1 MTHRNGIRGTSDR
14 CLHPEPSGV
23 LEQANGMEHEKVQ
36 DAIDCESEEAG
47 RGGERRGSVAVTAP
61 GMVTAPDGGWGWVVL
76 VATILVLALT
86 LAFPSCVGIFY
97 TDLQNEFHASNSETS
112 WVPSI
117 MTSVLHAGGPF
128 CSVLVE
134 RLGCRATVMLG
145 GVLSGLGMAASSF
158 TQSISQLYV
167 TAGVI
172 TGLGFCFSF
181 QPAVTILGHY
191 FVRRRAFANAMSS
204 TGTALGLCT
213 LPFLGN
219 YLHTELGWRGSF
231 LVLGAVLL
239 NCCVCGAVMRPL
251 QPPRRRGQPLM
262 NHGSPPAV
270 EEPVR
275 TETGWVRTIWSYV
288 VASLSKHMAF
298 DQFCNNSRYC
308 AFVIGITWMMLG
320 FVVPLV
326 YLVPYATANHME
338 QGRAAMLLSILG
350 IVNIVVRP
358 PFGIIF
364 SMPWFKGRH
373 IYMFAAALLVN
384 GLSNSICCIGP
395 GFTVLLAYVVI
406 YGLSMSVVGSLMFTV
421 LMDIV
426 EMSRFPSA
434 LGLLAIME
442 SITLLIG
449 PPLAGVLI
457 DRTGQF
463 FQVFFACS
471 AVVASSAVFLM
482 VSFCWLDK
490 RDRKLSKQGQ
500 PPVLPDPARSASV
513 DVSPSC
519 QYRSV
524 PTEGDKDKASAN
536 GADYITSL

>member
-1 MTHRNGIRGTSDR
+1 MTQGNGIGETRDG
-14 CLHPEPSGV
+14 CLHSQASGN
-23 LEQANGMEHEKVQ
+23 LEQSNGIEKVQ
-36 DAIDCESEEAG
+36 ENNECESEE
-47 RGGERRGSVAVTAP
+47 GGQGGGSGGSVAVQGT
-61 GMVTAPDGGWGWVVL
+61 VTAPDGGWGWVVL
-76 VATILVLALT
+76 AATIVVLALT

-158 TQSISQLYV
+158 TQSIEQLYV

-204 TGTALGLCT
+204 MGTALGLCT

-239 NCCVCGAVMRPL
+239 NCCVCGALMRPL
-251 QPPRRRGQPLM
+251 QPPKHRGQPLM
-262 NHGSPPAV
+262 NHGPPPP
-270 EEPVR
+270 EEEKV
-275 TETGWVRTIWSYV
+275 TKEKGWMRRIWNYF
-288 VASLSKHMAF
+288 VAALRKHMAF
-298 DQFCNNSRYC
+298 DQLCHNSRYC
-308 AFVIGITWMMLG
+308 VYAIGITWMMLG
-320 FVVPLV
+320 FVVPLI
-326 YLVPYATANHME
+326 YLVPYATANDME
-338 QGRAAMLLSILG
+338 QGRAALLIAIMG
-350 IVNIVVRP
+350 MVNIVVRP
-358 PFGIIF
+358 PFGILF

-373 IYMFAAALLVN
+373 IYVFASALLVN
-384 GLSNSICCIGP
+384 GLSNTICCIGP
-395 GFTVLLAYVVI
+395 SFPVLLVYVVF

-421 LMDIV
+421 LMEIV
-426 EMSRFPSA
+426 EMKRFPSA
-434 LGLLAIME
+434 LGLLAVME

-457 DRTGQF
+457 DRTGEYYH
-463 FQVFFACS
+463 VFFACS
-471 AVVASSAVFLM
+471 AVVASSGVFLI
-482 VSFCWLDK
+482 VAFSWLDN
-490 RDRKLSKQGQ
+490 RDRKLSKQGPPSPLPEAAR
-500 PPVLPDPARSASV
+500 PPVDLAPD
-513 DVSPSC
+513 C

-524 PTEGDKDKASAN
+524 PTEGDKDKASCER
-536 GADYITSL
+536 DTSSV

>member
-1 MTHRNGIRGTSDR
+1 MTGRNGTGAPSDR
-14 CLHPEPSGV
+14 HRRRHRSSDASQTSQWTDGPDCEDDEERRSA
-23 LEQANGMEHEKVQ
+23 EEHE
-36 DAIDCESEEAG
+36 DEPPPPPSADSD
-47 RGGERRGSVAVTAP
+47 
-61 GMVTAPDGGWGWVVL
+61 APDGGWGWVVL

-97 TDLQNEFHASNSETS
+97 TDLQNEFHATNSETS

-134 RLGCRATVMLG
+134 RIGCRATVMLG

-158 TQSISQLYV
+158 TNSIAELYV

-204 TGTALGLCT
+204 TGTALGLCV

-219 YLHTELGWRGSF
+219 HLHAEYGWRGSF
-231 LVLGAVLL
+231 LILGAVLL

-251 QPPRRRGQPLM
+251 RPRKPRGQPLM
-262 NHGSPPAV
+262 NHGPPPPSTPPADK
-270 EEPVR
+270 PRQR
-275 TETGWVRTIWSYV
+275 TLRTVWRSFL
-288 VASLSKHMAF
+288 ASLGKHMAF
-298 DQFCNNSRYC
+298 DQFCHNARYR
-308 AFVIGITWMMLG
+308 AYALGITWMMLG

-326 YLVPYATANHME
+326 YLVPYATANNME
-338 QGRAAMLLSILG
+338 QGQAALLLSILG

-358 PFGIIF
+358 GVGLVFGL
-364 SMPWFKGRH
+364 PWFKGRH
-373 IYMFAAALLVN
+373 IYIFSAALLVN
-384 GLSNSICCIGP
+384 GLSNSICAAGATFP
-395 GFTVLLAYVVI
+395 VLLAYVCI

-442 SITLLIG
+442 SITLLVG
-449 PPLAGVLI
+449 PPLAGILV
-457 DRTGQF
+457 DRTGQYF
-463 FQVFFACS
+463 HVFFACS
-471 AVVASSAVFLM
+471 AVVASAAVFLL
-482 VSFCWLDK
+482 VAFCWLD
-490 RDRKLSKQGQ
+490 RKEGAAAPSSQQG
-500 PPVLPDPARSASV
+500 PPPTPPPTDPAQPAVGAAACRYS
-513 DVSPSC
+513 
-519 QYRSV
+519 SV
-524 PTEGDKDKASAN
+524 PTEADKAAN
-536 GADYITSL
+536 GAEYTTSL

>member
-1 MTHRNGIRGTSDR
+1 MTQRNGIRGASD
-14 CLHPEPSGV
+14 CSLHSEASEVFKG
-23 LEQANGMEHEKVQ
+23 ANGMEKVQ
-36 DAIDCESEEAG
+36 EANDGESEE
-47 RGGERRGSVAVTAP
+47 RRSGGEARDSGPAA
-61 GMVTAPDGGWGWVVL
+61 GAVTAPDGGWGWVVL
-76 VATILVLALT
+76 VATIIVLALT
-86 LAFPSCVGIFY
+86 LAFPSCVGIYY

-128 CSVLVE
+128 CSVLVG
-134 RLGCRATVMLG
+134 RFGCRATVMLG

-158 TQSISQLYV
+158 TRSITELYI

-191 FVRRRAFANAMSS
+191 FVRRRTFANALSS

-219 YLHTELGWRGSF
+219 YLHTEYGWRGSF

-251 QPPRRRGQPLM
+251 QPNRPRGQPLM
-262 NHGSPPAV
+262 NHGPPPPD
-270 EEPVR
+270 EDN
-275 TETGWVRTIWSYV
+275 GWKEKGAVRTIWSCLL
-288 VASLSKHMAF
+288 ATLSKHMAF
-298 DQFCNNSRYC
+298 DQFCNNPRYC
-308 AFVIGITWMMLG
+308 VYAIGITWMMLG
-320 FVVPLV
+320 FVVPLI
-326 YLVPYATANHME
+326 YLVPYATAHGME
-338 QGRAAMLLSILG
+338 QSRAAFLLSILG

-358 PFGIIF
+358 PVGVLFNL
-364 SMPWFKGRH
+364 PWFKGRH
-373 IYMFAAALLVN
+373 IYVFAFALLVN
-384 GLSNSICCIGP
+384 GLSNSICSIGP
-395 GFTVLLAYVVI
+395 GFSVLLAYVVI
-406 YGLSMSVVGSLMFTV
+406 YGLSMSMVGSLMFTV
-421 LMDIV
+421 LMDTV

-449 PPLAGVLI
+449 PPLAGVLV
-457 DRTGQF
+457 DRTGQYYH
-463 FQVFFACS
+463 VFFVCS
-471 AVVASSAVFLM
+471 AIVASSALFLM
-482 VSFCWLDK
+482 VSFYLLAK
-490 RDRKLSKQGQ
+490 KERKALQQGQ
-500 PPVLPDPARSASV
+500 PSTPAEASIEV
-513 DVSPSC
+513 APGC

-536 GADYITSL
+536 GAEYITSV

>member
-1 MTHRNGIRGTSDR
+1 MTQRNGIRGTSDHCHQSEASVVR
-14 CLHPEPSGV
+14 EH
-23 LEQANGMEHEKVQ
+23 ANGTEHEKVQ
-36 DAIDCESEEAG
+36 EAIDCESEE
-47 RGGERRGSVAVTAP
+47 GGHGEENRDSVAVTGA
-61 GMVTAPDGGWGWVVL
+61 VTAPDGGWGWVVL
-76 VATILVLALT
+76 VATIIVLALT

-97 TDLQNEFHASNSETS
+97 TDLQNEFDASNSETS

-117 MTSVLHAGGPF
+117 MTSALHAGGPF

-134 RLGCRATVMLG
+134 KLGCRATVMLG

-158 TQSISQLYV
+158 TRSISELYV

-191 FVRRRAFANAMSS
+191 FVRRRVFANAMSS

-251 QPPRRRGQPLM
+251 QAPKRRGQPLM
-262 NHGSPPAV
+262 NHGPPPSEV
-270 EEPVR
+270 ENVR
-275 TETGWVRTIWSYV
+275 KEKGRMRTIRSCLMAY
-288 VASLSKHMAF
+288 LSRHMAF
-298 DQFCNNSRYC
+298 DQLRNNSRYR
-308 AFVIGITWMMLG
+308 AYSIGITWMMLG

-326 YLVPYATANHME
+326 YLVPYATANKME
-338 QGRAAMLLSILG
+338 QGRAALLLSILG

-358 PFGIIF
+358 PFGVMF
-364 SMPWFKGRH
+364 NMPWFKGRH
-373 IYMFAAALLVN
+373 IYVFASALLVN

-395 GFTVLLAYVVI
+395 SFTVLLIYVTV

-421 LMDIV
+421 LMETV

-442 SITLLIG
+442 SVTLLIG

-457 DRTGQF
+457 DRTGQYF
-463 FQVFFACS
+463 HVFFACS

-482 VSFCWLDK
+482 VSFFWLDK
-490 RDRKLSKQGQ
+490 KDRESSKQGQ
-500 PPVLPDPARSASV
+500 PSTLPDPARPAV
-513 DVSPSC
+513 DVAPGC
-519 QYRSV
+519 QYSSV

-536 GADYITSL
+536 GEEYISSV

>member
-1 MTHRNGIRGTSDR
+1 MTHRNGIRGTSER
-14 CLHPEPSGV
+14 SLGSEASRV
-23 LEQANGMEHEKVQ
+23 LEQANGTEHDKVQ
-36 DAIDCESEEAG
+36 EANDCEMEEG
-47 RGGERRGSVAVTAP
+47 HGGERTRSMAGP
-61 GMVTAPDGGWGWVVL
+61 GAVTAPDGGWGWVVL
-76 VATILVLALT
+76 IATIIVLALT

-97 TDLQNEFHASNSETS
+97 TDLQNEFHATNSETS

-145 GVLSGLGMAASSF
+145 GVLSGVGMAASSF
-158 TQSISQLYV
+158 TQSIGQLYV

-251 QPPRRRGQPLM
+251 QPSVRRGQPLM
-262 NHGSPPAV
+262 NHGPPPP
-270 EEPVR
+270 EEQPEKEKAGCVR
-275 TETGWVRTIWSYV
+275 TAWNYV
-288 VASLSKHMAF
+288 AASLSKHMAF
-298 DQFCNNSRYC
+298 DQLCNNPRYC
-308 AFVIGITWMMLG
+308 VLVIGITWMMLG
-320 FVVPLV
+320 FVVPLI
-326 YLVPYATANHME
+326 YLVPYATAHSME
-338 QGRAAMLLSILG
+338 QGRAALLLSILG
-350 IVNIVVRP
+350 IVNITVRP

-364 SMPWFKGRH
+364 SMQWFKGRH
-373 IYMFAAALLVN
+373 TYVFASALLVN
-384 GLSNSICCIGP
+384 GLSNSIPCIGP
-395 GFTVLLAYVVI
+395 SFMVLLGYVVI

-457 DRTGQF
+457 DRTGHYF
-463 FQVFFACS
+463 FVFFACS
-471 AVVASSAVFLM
+471 AVVASAAVFLM

-490 RDRKLSKQGQ
+490 GDRKLLKQNQ
-500 PPVLPDPARSASV
+500 QSALPDPARLTAV
-513 DVSPSC
+513 EVAPDC

-524 PTEGDKDKASAN
+524 PTEGDKEKSSAN
-536 GADYITSL
+536 GAEYITSL